1 MNIPGINSLKTIKA
15 EALNLPL
22 LQSGMSVSEITHNSP
37 SLTNIDF
44 IPGTCAMSVNEKL
57 TAAGTVF
64 DISISLTVQGDNDS
78 FINLLPLLIS
88 LPYYFI
94 ASDNSGKHYLV
105 GTESQ
110 SNDKVSYS
118 FKIDA
123 DANGGRS
130 ISFVISSKSN
140 VFPVYVQ

>member
-15 EALNLPL
+15 ESLNLPF
-22 LQSGMSVSEITHNSP
+22 LQSGMTLSEITHNSG

-44 IPGTCAMSVNEKL
+44 IPGTCKMSVKEKL
-57 TAAGTVF
+57 VAAGTVY
-64 DISISLTVQGDNDS
+64 DITISLNVQGDNDS

-88 LPYYFI
+88 IPYFFI
-94 ASDNSGKHYLV
+94 VSDNSGKHYLV

-110 SNDKVSYS
+110 SNDSVSYS
-118 FKIDA
+118 FKIDP
-123 DANGGRS
+123 DGKGGRS
-130 ISFVISSKSN
+130 IAFVISSKSN

>member
-15 EALNLPL
+15 ESLNLPF
-22 LQSGMSVSEITHNSP
+22 LQSGMNVSEIAHDSN

-44 IPGTCAMSVNEKL
+44 IPGTCKMTVREKL
-57 TAAGTVF
+57 TAAGIVF
-64 DISISLTVQGDNDS
+64 DINISLSVQGDNDS
-78 FINLLPLLIS
+78 FINLLPQLIS
-88 LPYYFI
+88 IPYFFI
-94 ASDNSGKHYLV
+94 ISDNTGKHYLV

-110 SNDKVSYS
+110 SNDTVSYS

-123 DANGGRS
+123 DGKGGRS